1 MSLQKNRY
9 YNIDSMLDM
18 SIHYID
24 PLKEWDSIAETIVQL
39 SNKKKSIQNREVLS
53 NMLDSVA
60 DIHFYDLRGN

>member
-39 SNKKKSIQNREVLS
+39 SNKKKSIQNLS
-53 NMLDSVA
+53 L
-60 DIHFYDLRGN
+60 IHI